1 MGKCDVLIIGGGL
14 AATMAALKL
23 ADQMSVI
30 LVRKGTV
37 EDGNSCKAQ
46 GGIAAALH
54 KSDSPSLH
62 ELDTLIAGCH
72 KNDRQMVNILVHEG
86 KVRLKRW
93 IGEGLPFDMAED
105 GDYSYGIEGAHRMR
119 RILHSG
125 GDRTGEK
132 VMDYFG
138 QRLKGRVRAYDSLTA
153 AELLIDQG
161 VCRGA
166 LFTGNQGSV
175 KKIVARHTIL
185 ATGGVGG
192 LFQETSNDSLIT
204 GDGLAMAWRAGAALK
219 DLEYI
224 QFHPTLIY
232 SNGKATGLASE
243 ALRGEGARLI
253 DETGRQIMEGVH
265 PLKDLAPRDVVARKL
280 YEKVREGHDVY
291 LDISRIHRF
300 CQRFPQISRIC
311 RAQGIDLKQ
320 KVIPV
325 RPGAH
330 FHMGGVR
337 TDENGRTTVPGLYAV
352 GEAAGNGV
360 HGANR
365 LASNSLLEA
374 VVFGERTGEYILSH
388 PAPFHAR
395 KVSIKLQDIHDGGL
409 TRLPGKE
416 VIRRK
421 VSSALGVCRNREDLQ
436 DFISW
441 AEVYEFKSSSIDS
454 SSLFNKEMIEQRSML
469 LSAWLIAKAAL
480 KNEHSC
486 GAHFREDG
494 KGRGVNEQVFAET
507 TIS

>member
-14 AATMAALKL
+14 AATVAALKL
-23 ADQMSVI
+23 ADHMSVV
-30 LVRKGTV
+30 LVRKGTE
-37 EDGNSCKAQ
+37 EDGNSRKAQ

-54 KSDSPSLH
+54 KNDSPSLH

-93 IGEGLPFDMAED
+93 IEEGLPFDMAED

-132 VMDYFG
+132 VMGYFG
-138 QRLKGRVRAYDSLTA
+138 QRLKERIPAYDSLTA

-166 LFTGNQGSV
+166 LFTDNQGSV
-175 KKIVARHTIL
+175 KKISARHTIL

-204 GDGLAMAWRAGAALK
+204 GDGLAMAWRAGADLK

-253 DETGRQIMEGVH
+253 DETGNRIMEGVH

-300 CQRFPQISRIC
+300 CQRFPQISRLC
-311 RAQGIDLKQ
+311 RAQGIDLKK

-337 TDENGRTTVPGLYAV
+337 TDEHGRTTVPGLYAV

-388 PAPFHAR
+388 PAPHHAMNMG
-395 KVSIKLQDIHDGGL
+395 SIRDNHEGGL
-409 TRLPGKE
+409 TILPGKG

-441 AEVYEFKSSSIDS
+441 AEVYEFKYSSIYS
-454 SSLFNKEMIEQRSML
+454 SSLFNKEMIEQRNML
-469 LSAWLIAKAAL
+469 LAAWLIAKAAL

-494 KGRGVNEQVFAET
+494 KERSVNEQVFAET